1 MTCDSVSKLIP
12 LYFYGELEPDQE
24 DQVEQHLHECS
35 ACGVLLE
42 SQQHIS
48 RALDQRVL
56 EAPPELL
63 RECRGDLM
71 AAIQGGAS
79 YMKTAEQSKGP
90 WRLFLDA
97 ITSTLGGF
105 DRYRTPIG
113 ALALLA
119 LGFFTARL
127 TMRPG
132 EEKLAS
138 SAPLPSDQGFVN
150 VRAVRPDAGGRVQI
164 DWDETRRRS
173 ITGSPEDNRIQ
184 QLVLAAAHQENP
196 AVRLGSVE
204 LLKDRAANRSDVRSE
219 LINMLLHDNN
229 AGVRM
234 KALEGLRPLNA
245 DTEVRKALLQ
255 VLLNDDNPAL
265 RVQAVDL
272 ITARN
277 DDSMVG
283 MWQDIVQRED
293 NEYVRRKLAQMLKDK
308 NASPGTF

>member
-12 LYFYGELEPDQE
+12 LYFYGELEADQE
-24 DQVEQHLHECS
+24 DQVEQHLHECT
-35 ACGVLLE
+35 ACGSLLE
-42 SQQHIS
+42 SQQQIS
-48 RALDQRVL
+48 RALDHRVM
-56 EAPPELL
+56 EPPPELL
-63 RECRGDLM
+63 RECRADLM
-71 AAIQGGAS
+71 AAVQGGAS
-79 YMKTAEQSKGP
+79 YMKAAQPGKGP
-90 WRLFLDA
+90 WLLFLDA
-97 ITSTLGGF
+97 ITATLGGF
-105 DRYRTPIG
+105 DRYRTPVG

-127 TMRPG
+127 TMRPN
-132 EEKLAS
+132 EEKLAGVT
-138 SAPLPSDQGFVN
+138 PMPSEQGFVN

-164 DWDETRRRS
+164 DLDETRRRS
-173 ITGSPEDNRIQ
+173 ITGSLEDAKIQ
-184 QLVLAAAHQENP
+184 QLILAAAHQENP

-204 LLKDRAANRSDVRSE
+204 LLKDRAANRSDVRNE
-219 LINMLLHDNN
+219 LINLLLHDTN

-234 KALEGLRPLNA
+234 KALDGLRSLNG

-255 VLLNDDNPAL
+255 VLLTDENPAL

-272 ITARN
+272 ITARS

-293 NEYVRRKLAQMLKDK
+293 NDYVRRKLEQMLKEK